1 MTSSKDFFSTGDAS
15 RLLGISRA
23 TVSRM
28 FDKGILHGKKNPI
41 TGKRNISRYSLA
53 AFMKQYNISQA
64 NIIIEKKRILLV
76 TSDEALLSLVHK
88 TFADDER
95 IKIKKVTF
103 GCDALILS
111 SKRTPDLLLIDEE
124 LPDISCAE
132 VVKSLK
138 RIEELKNIKIL
149 CFLKSDKADSLL
161 KLGVNECI
169 MKDTLDKVNLTRR
182 VNSLMNIPE
191 SRLTTYPLPDKEKRR
206 WPRITINI
214 PANVK
219 IYNVNKPNLHEPGN
233 GIMENISIGGA
244 YLSQIQLAKG
254 IIPGGTFR
262 LLLEV
267 NQPPME
273 NWNAESKVLRLQF
286 NGDTTA
292 GIKFVNISKE
302 NENKILKMF
311 NQQH

>member
-1 MTSSKDFFSTGDAS
+1 MTSTKDFFSTGDAS
-15 RLLGISRA
+15 NLLGISRA

-28 FDKGILHGKKNPI
+28 FDKGILYGKKNPI
-41 TGKRNISRYSLA
+41 TGKRNISRYSLV

-64 NIIIEKKRILLV
+64 NIFIEKKRILLA

-95 IKIKKVTF
+95 IKIEEVTF

-111 SKRTPDLLLIDEE
+111 SKKSPDLLLIDEE
-124 LPDISCAE
+124 LPDISGAK

-149 CFLKSDKADSLL
+149 YFSKPYETDNCL
-161 KLGVNECI
+161 KLGVDKCI
-169 MKDTLDKVNLTRR
+169 TKDTLDKSDLTRGI
-182 VNSLMNIPE
+182 NSLLNIPE
-191 SRLTTYPLPDKEKRR
+191 SSLTTYPLPDHEKRR

-219 IYNVNKPNLHEPGN
+219 IYQMNKPSLYKPGN
-233 GIMENISIGGA
+233 SIVENISLGGA

-254 IIPGGTFR
+254 IIPSDTFR

-273 NWNAESKVLRLQF
+273 NWKAESKVLRLQF
-286 NGDTTA
+286 DGNMRA
-292 GIKFVNISKE
+292 GVQFVNISKE
-302 NENKILKMF
+302 NENKILEML
-311 NQQH
+311 N

>member
-41 TGKRNISRYSLA
+41 TGKRNISRYSLV
-53 AFMKQYNISQA
+53 AFMKQHNISRA

-76 TSDEALLSLVHK
+76 SSDEALVSLVHK

-95 IKIKKVTF
+95 IKIKEVTF

-111 SKRTPDLLLIDEE
+111 SKRTPDLILIDEE

-149 CFLKSDKADSLL
+149 CFLKSDIASNLL

-169 MKDTLDKVNLTRR
+169 MKDALDKVDLIRR
-182 VNSLMNIPE
+182 VNLLMNIPE
-191 SRLTTYPLPDKEKRR
+191 SRFTTYPLPDKEKRR

-214 PANVK
+214 PANVRV
-219 IYNVNKPNLHEPGN
+219 YNVNKPNLYNPGK
-233 GIMENISIGGA
+233 GIIENISLGGA
-244 YLSQIQLAKG
+244 YLTKVQLSNG
-254 IIPGGTFR
+254 SIPGDTFR
-262 LLLEV
+262 FLLEV
-267 NQPPME
+267 NQPLMK
-273 NWNAESKVLRLQF
+273 NWKAESKVLRLQF
-286 NGDTTA
+286 DGDTTA

-302 NENKILKMF
+302 NENKILEMF
-311 NQQH
+311 N